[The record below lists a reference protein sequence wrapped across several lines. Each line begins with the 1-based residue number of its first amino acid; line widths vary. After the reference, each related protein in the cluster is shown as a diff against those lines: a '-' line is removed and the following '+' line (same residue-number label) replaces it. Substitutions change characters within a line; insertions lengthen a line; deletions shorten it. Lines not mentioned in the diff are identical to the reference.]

1 MTNVRQFISL
11 VYLIALILAFPLSSD
26 AKRDYTDDALRH
38 VDYYDC
44 AHAGF
49 SLDSLLYY
57 YSKPH
62 DHEEDDIIEE
72 IIIDAYSNL
81 GMYKKIIDRCKRLEK
96 NRNYYYKDQF
106 LFTDY
111 MADAYKALG
120 KYKEAIPYYNQELRN
135 TTDNIPDLRRY
146 PLARNIVE
154 CYDKGG
160 LAKDQLYYKCQA
172 IVVKDAPK
180 PLAPSRRSV
189 WGKDTISYYSQRKHF
204 VPVDPTTVASQ
215 YYKSASEAHESLTKE
230 DYYYK
235 PIYLPPIIELADY
248 LLQSGD
254 FRAAQKQS
262 DDVAQLIR
270 SYWGVTDANAAAY
283 MHRLLHGDLK
293 RAYPMYYPLTLHYIV
308 RQRIAATLSERNK
321 VQVYDAILQELLSME
336 APRSGKGVMVYDA
349 IAHAQAPLETNT
361 NTPAFYVQ
369 ELRSMKFANDAY
381 IAYKQHRLPRLRET
395 LHQARMEYQNFYIR
409 QLCQPQ
415 INATEKTDNTF
426 TSLTRQYIHAVYN
439 RLGHDLYSYAFLTQ
453 DKQIA
458 NEAYLYTL
466 FNKQL
471 LLTSDTLLYAAHSR
485 EQKVLAQ
492 KRKNLYLQLG
502 QSASLW
508 KRDSILDQIT
518 IVERQLT
525 MSHVGDSTKIK
536 QLLNVNTKDVSRQL
550 NSTELALEFIRYAVC
565 RDWVDSSSKIG
576 AFVITSNSTQA
587 EFVSI
592 WDEQSLLLKG
602 EPNKKN
608 INAQYTY
615 TYITN
620 DFTNALKPYITNIKT
635 LYFSPDGALN
645 QVAIENCMFNAQER
659 FADRYQCVRLSSTK
673 EIANY
678 KRRNQTALSKGS
690 AVLYGDINYGTAQA
704 QYASTR
710 TMRNMIEPLAF
721 SKQEIAGIEKELKKH
736 SIATTCLSRQRG
748 TEESVWTLD
757 NTSPAILH
765 FSTHSF
771 SLSNDDALAMP
782 YYKRKQTPYIL
793 PMERCGLM
801 LANAAP
807 TLSGTTRVQSND
819 GILTAM
825 EIAMLDLHDTKLA
838 VLSACETAL
847 GDITSEGVWGLQRA
861 FKMAGVQT
869 IVMSLWQVDDE
880 ATSILMQYFY
890 EELFR
895 QPQSR
900 FSPHAALASAQR
912 RMRQHP
918 QYSSPYYWAAFIAID

>member
-11 VYLIALILAFPLSSD
+11 VCLIALILAFPLSAD

-308 RQRIAATLSERNK
+308 RQRIAATLSEWNK

-336 APRSGKGVMVYDA
+336 APRLGKGVMVYDA
-349 IAHAQAPLETNT
+349 IAQAQAPLETNT

-381 IAYKQHRLPRLRET
+381 IAYRKNQLLRLRES
-395 LHQARMEYQNFYIR
+395 LRQARLEYQNFYIR
-409 QLCQPQ
+409 QLCQPHMDGVV
-415 INATEKTDNTF
+415 DNTF
-426 TSLTRQYIHAVYN
+426 TSLSRLYMHTGYN
-439 RLGHDLYSYAFLTQ
+439 RLEHDLYSYASLTQ

-458 NEAYLYTL
+458 NEAYLYAL

-471 LLTSDTLLYAAHSR
+471 MLTSDTLLYAGHTW
-485 EQKVLAQ
+485 EQQNLAQ
-492 KRKNLYLQLG
+492 KRKKLYLQLG

-508 KRDSILDQIT
+508 QRDSILDQIT
-518 IVERQLT
+518 LVERQLT
-525 MSHVGDSTKIK
+525 MTHIGDSTKIK
-536 QLLNVNTKDVSRQL
+536 HLLNVDTRDVARQL
-550 NSTELALEFIRYAVC
+550 NNDECAIEFIRYTVSNN
-565 RDWVDSSSKIG
+565 WVDSPSKIG
-576 AFVITSNSTQA
+576 AFVILPNSTQA
-587 EFVSI
+587 VFVPVF
-592 WDEQSLLLKG
+592 DEKSLFLTG
-602 EPNKKN
+602 EPNKNSINTFYTN
-608 INAQYTY
+608 IQIANT
-615 TYITN
+615 
-620 DFTNALKPYITNIKT
+620 FLNALKPYLQNATT

-645 QVAIENCMFNAQER
+645 QVALENCMLNSKDR
-659 FADRYQCVRLSSTK
+659 IADRYRCVRVTSTK
-673 EIANY
+673 EIAKY
-678 KRRNQTALSKGS
+678 QRHYQARYPR
-690 AVLYGDINYGTAQA
+690 AVLYGDINYGTIQSR
-704 QYASTR
+704 YASTCAV
-710 TMRNMIEPLAF
+710 RNMIEPLAF
-721 SKQEIAGIEKELKKH
+721 SKQEISGIEKVLTKNN
-736 SIATTCLSRQRG
+736 IPTTCLIRSNG
-748 TEESVWTLD
+748 TEDAIWQLD
-757 NTSPAILH
+757 SHSPSLLH

-782 YYKRKQTPYIL
+782 YYKRKQTPYIP

-807 TLSGTTRVQSND
+807 SLSGTTRVQSND

-825 EIAMLDLHDTKLA
+825 EIAMLDLHNTKLA

-869 IVMSLWQVDDE
+869 MVMSLWQVDDE
-880 ATSILMQYFY
+880 ATAVLMQYFY

-895 QPQSR
+895 QPRQQ
-900 FSPHAALASAQR
+900 FSPHLALTTAQH

-918 QYSSPYYWAAFIAID
+918 KFSSPYYWAAFITVD